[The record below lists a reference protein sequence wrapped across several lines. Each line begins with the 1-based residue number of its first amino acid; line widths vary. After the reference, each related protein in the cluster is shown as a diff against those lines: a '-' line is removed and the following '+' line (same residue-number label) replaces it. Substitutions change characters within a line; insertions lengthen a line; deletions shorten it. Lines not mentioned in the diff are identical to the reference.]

1 MMADQMEGGDNMS
14 MVKLTLRAARVNKGL
29 TMAEAAQRLG
39 VSPKTLWLWEH
50 GDRLPNQKYIP
61 AICGLYGLSYD
72 LINFLPNN
80 PV

>member
-1 MMADQMEGGDNMS
+1 MS